1 MIKNIE
7 ILSERTPLE
16 RGGKILVFGGVYSNL
31 QALEALQKV
40 AEKEGISP
48 DNIICTGDIVGYCAQ
63 PSECLDAIE
72 KWGIHAIQGNVEEN
86 LLSGNDDCGCNFRG
100 GGDAIYFHANGFL
113 MRL

>member
-1 MIKNIE
+1 MIDGVKNLG
-7 ILSERTPLE
+7 ILRGAVSREL
-16 RGGKILVFGGVYSNL
+16 GGKILVFGGVYSNL
-31 QALEALQKV
+31 QALETLQKV

-100 GGDAIYFHANGFL
+100 GGRCEKF
-113 MRL
+113 